1 MFMLVPRQ
9 LVAVW
14 AGVLFCSSGPRSRS
28 VEVPRLGLGLEP
40 QLPAFTT
47 GCLTHCARPGIEPA
61 TFWFLVGFMFSAPRP
76 ELPPPPRLPPPGGVG
91 WAGGFNYWAVSPAQ
105 PGKQRFN
112 HWTRPLQPRDDLL
125 RNMHLFP
132 YTVAESKFQRSSL
145 SWACHKGET
154 K

>member
-61 TFWFLVGFMFSAPRP
+61 TFWFVARCAIQLRQRGIWWPKAESNCRHRDFQSPALPT
-76 ELPPPPRLPPPGGVG
+76 ELSSHMAESERFELSMRCRTTVFKTARLPIITTLQL
-91 WAGGFNYWAVSPAQ
+91 AETERIELSLDL
-105 PGKQRFN
+105 
-112 HWTRPLQPRDDLL
+112 RPL
-125 RNMHLFP
+125 
-132 YTVAESKFQRSSL
+132 TV
-145 SWACHKGET
+145 
-154 K
+154 

>member
-1 MFMLVPRQ
+1 MGGCFVLFFRAAFAECGGSQTRAGFGATAAGLYHRMLDPLRKARDRTCNLLVPR
-9 LVAVW
+9 
-14 AGVLFCSSGPRSRS
+14 GIHF
-28 VEVPRLGLGLEP
+28 LGT
-40 QLPAFTT
+40 TT
-47 GCLTHCARPGIEPA
+47 GTPSP
-61 TFWFLVGFMFSAPRP
+61 S
-76 ELPPPPRLPPPGGVG
+76 PPTPPRGGVG